1 MNKFVAFSLSF
12 QTHKKTSNFCQMRPR
27 AGCNC
32 AHEIVTKYAWFPIR
46 KYRPLY
52 KSINAQ
58 DMIVYY
64 PIIIEFIWLLL
75 QCIARQKYAIQGQI
89 SPTICS
95 RVRMNVVSVCASV
108 LPVDFFFL
116 SLHRVW
122 SAHTHK
128 HTHTPMQMI
137 GSVLPQATCI
147 RFHTRGIWCVNV
159 PHTQNMRTCTR
170 VPDLSCLCPGLQ
182 IDRKESHTCSNRQR
196 WTMRNT
202 RSECC

>member
-12 QTHKKTSNFCQMRPR
+12 QTHKNTSNFCQMRPR
-27 AGCNC
+27 TGCNC

-108 LPVDFFFL
+108 LPVDFL
-116 SLHRVW
+116 SIFASRLKCTHTQTH
-122 SAHTHK
+122 AHTYANDRK
-128 HTHTPMQMI
+128 
-137 GSVLPQATCI
+137 
-147 RFHTRGIWCVNV
+147 RFAASDVYTV
-159 PHTQNMRTCTR
+159 PHAGYMVCQCTA
-170 VPDLSCLCPGLQ
+170 
-182 IDRKESHTCSNRQR
+182 HTKHAHMYARA
-196 WTMRNT
+196 WP
-202 RSECC
+202 